1 MICLVSFLHF
11 AATGKA
17 LECENCQKRDNCTE
31 KAEETEGRTMSDY
44 ISRQYLLDEYDRQH
58 KGPPG
63 GARKIVE
70 EAPAEDVVPVIR
82 CRDCKNRDEEDS
94 FCTGR
99 GWPCQ
104 LVPDNGFCD
113 KGRKK

>member
-17 LECENCQKRDNCTE
+17 LECENCQKRDNCAE
-31 KAEETEGRTMSDY
+31 KAEETGGRTMSDY

-63 GARKIVE
+63 GGSQNHGRG
-70 EAPAEDVVPVIR
+70 
-82 CRDCKNRDEEDS
+82 
-94 FCTGR
+94 TGR
-99 GWPCQ
+99 GCCASDKMPGLQKSRRGRWF
-104 LVPDNGFCD
+104 LHRTRLAVPAGA
-113 KGRKK
+113 